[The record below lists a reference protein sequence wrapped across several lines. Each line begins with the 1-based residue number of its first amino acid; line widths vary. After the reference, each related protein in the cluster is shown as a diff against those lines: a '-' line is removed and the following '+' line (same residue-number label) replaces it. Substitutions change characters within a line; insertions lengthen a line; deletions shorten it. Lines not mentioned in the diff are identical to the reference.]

1 MSIIAELTISPE
13 EFVLAHALTRFP
25 DATVEIERVA
35 ATEEERVTPYFWVAC
50 DDLDAFD
57 EALEEDDTASDVRV
71 LESSER
77 ERLYRVDWHAPED
90 GVLYAL
96 RGSLATV
103 LNAEA
108 NGGWHV
114 RLLFPD
120 EDSLSTFNEHCEES
134 RLTFA
139 VDRLFYPDDPTEYE
153 EDPLTADQ
161 REALVAAFDAG
172 YFDVPQETTLA
183 EVADELGISSN
194 ALSSRLRRGHANLV
208 RHSLVDG
215 PEGSVKGA

>member
-1 MSIIAELTISPE
+1 MSIIADITVPPE
-13 EFVLAHALTRFP
+13 EFVLAHALAAVP

-35 ATEEERVTPYFWVAC
+35 ATSEERVTPYFWVAC

-57 EALEEDDTASDVRV
+57 EALREDDTAGNVRV
-71 LESSER
+71 LETSER

-90 GVLYAL
+90 GVLFAL
-96 RGSLATV
+96 RGSLGTV

-114 RLLFPD
+114 RMLFPD
-120 EDSLSTFNEHCEES
+120 EDALSTFNEHCEES
-134 RLTFA
+134 HLSFD
-139 VDRLFYPDDPTEYE
+139 VDRLFYPDDPSEYE
-153 EDPLTADQ
+153 EDPVTEDQ
-161 REALVAAFDAG
+161 REALVAALEAG
-172 YFDVPQETTLA
+172 YFDVPRAVTLA
-183 EVADELGISSN
+183 DVADDLGISSN

-208 RHSLVDG
+208 RYSLADG